1 VILKTFSLTSPANSL
16 KDVYSSNPSNP
27 SNGNKERSV
36 MLDTVDA
43 ALGELLEDQRPTLPD
58 DMTAKRALEL
68 EMRDGSS

>member
-1 VILKTFSLTSPANSL
+1 MILKTFSLTSPANSL
-16 KDVYSSNPSNP
+16 KDVYSSNPSN
-27 SNGNKERSV
+27 NNKERSV

>member
-16 KDVYSSNPSNP
+16 KDVYSSNP

-58 DMTAKRALEL
+58 DMTAKQALEL